1 MSKAPPGLSKAVVW
15 DELTETQ
22 KMAVA
27 GEEAGR
33 VGQTTGHVVVKRAGR
48 SRRREKRKV
57 KARARARARG
67 KGEAVVATQTGDE
80 GWWSWVWRRLVEW
93 VFG

>member
-1 MSKAPPGLSKAVVW
+1 MIMSKAPPGLSKAVVW

-48 SRRREKRKV
+48 SRRREKRKARA
-57 KARARARARG
+57 KARVER
-67 KGEAVVATQTGDE
+67 EATQTGDE

-93 VFG
+93 LFG